1 MGIIRRSRIW
11 VSALLALLLVL
22 AALPTALH
30 SQAAP
35 GDRTT
40 VASGLINPRFVT
52 VAPDGT
58 LYVTEAGNGGAEVLP
73 PNPDGPPGPPATRG
87 YSGRVTKV
95 APGGAQSVLT
105 GGLPSYSE
113 GVGPTGVVYAAGALW
128 ITVGGAAALAGL
140 DPLNYEGTILRIDPT
155 TGIVN
160 TTADI
165 RANEVANN
173 PDGTD
178 INPNPYGLALAA
190 DGQLYAAD
198 AGGNTIYRLN
208 PTTWELTL
216 AKILPLVPAAPSASP
231 TLHAVP
237 TGVSADL
244 AGNVLIGELPG
255 ELTPGAGQVVR
266 LAPDGTLTTV
276 ASGLTTVTGVAV
288 GPDKQVYVSQLFGG
302 FGENG
307 PTPGNVV
314 RVLPNGT
321 TQVVAADLPA
331 PQGIAFDAAGNLFV
345 ATNTASFGPP
355 PPTPNGEVVRIAG
368 VATPATVTFSD
379 VSSTTPGAEAINYF
393 AARDVLR
400 GPGDGTFRPNDPLL
414 RAQLAAIETR
424 AFLWSD
430 QNRSNPF
437 TDQGV
442 VDAELWRAV
451 GILAFYDVAR
461 GYPDGTYDPTG
472 QVLNIQAIS
481 LITRAMV
488 AKGFWITQDDDPTL
502 FPNITPESGHR
513 LDVLTYYHYVG
524 AVPGAGAPTGSWS
537 AATDTASRAYF
548 AEALYRAYRSYFAA
562 NPLP

>member
-1 MGIIRRSRIW
+1 MGISRRSRLW

-22 AALPTALH
+22 AALPAAIS

-35 GDRTT
+35 GDRTV
-40 VASGLINPRFVT
+40 VASGLNNPRFVT

-58 LYVTEAGNGGAEVLP
+58 LYVTEAGNGGSEVLP
-73 PNPDGPPGPPATRG
+73 PNPEGPPGPPGTRG
-87 YSGRVTKV
+87 YSGQVTKV
-95 APGGAQSVLT
+95 APGGAQSVVT
-105 GGLPSYSE
+105 SGLPSYSE

-128 ITVGGAAALAGL
+128 ITVGGAAAPAGL
-140 DPLNYEGTILRIDPT
+140 APLNYEATILRIDPAS
-155 TGIVN
+155 GIVN

-165 RANEVANN
+165 GANERANN

-178 INPNPYGLALAA
+178 VNPNPYGLALAA

-208 PTTWELTL
+208 PTTWALSL
-216 AKILPLVPAAPSASP
+216 AKVLPQVSAAPNAPP

-237 TGVSADL
+237 TGVGADL

-266 LAPDGTLTTV
+266 MAPDGSLTTV
-276 ASGLTTVTGVAV
+276 AHGLTTVTGVAV
-288 GPDKQVYVSQLFGG
+288 GPDKQIYVSQLIGG
-302 FGENG
+302 FGPGG

-321 TQVVAADLPA
+321 TEVVADNLPT
-331 PQGIAFDAAGNLFV
+331 PQGLAFDAAGNLFV
-345 ATNTASFGPP
+345 ATNTTSFGPP
-355 PPTPNGEVVRIAG
+355 PATPNGQVVRIEG
-368 VATPATVTFSD
+368 VAKPATVTFSD
-379 VSSTTPGAEAINYF
+379 VTNATPGVEAINYF

-400 GPGDGTFRPNDPLL
+400 GPGDGTFGPNEPLL

-424 AFLWSD
+424 AFLWSGLD
-430 QNRSNPF
+430 FDNSF
-437 TDQGV
+437 TDQGT
-442 VDAELWRAV
+442 VDDELWRAV
-451 GILAFYDVAR
+451 GVLAFYDVAR
-461 GYPDGTYDPTG
+461 GYGDGTFDPTG
-472 QVLNIQAIS
+472 QVLKVQAVS

-488 AKGFWITQDDDPTL
+488 AKGFWITQNDDESL
-502 FPNITPESGHR
+502 FPNIGNDSGHR

-524 AVPGAGAPTGSWS
+524 SVPGAGPANTAWASYTEG
-537 AATDTASRAYF
+537 ATRSYF
-548 AEALYRAYRSYFAA
+548 AQAMYLAYRSYFAA